1 MNERMIRF
9 IELLNQMFELDKSDL
24 DFGIYRILNIR
35 RKEIQKFFTEGLP
48 RQIRETLE
56 PFAQGN
62 KDELRKQIAEI
73 EQQAA
78 AFGASPENN
87 PKYKE
92 LKAQLQQGTDLSAL
106 ESDVY
111 SALYNFFSRYYDEGD
126 FISKRRYKEGVYAI
140 PYEGEEVKLYWANQ
154 DQYYIKTSE
163 NFKDYTFTAG
173 DYTVHFLLVDA
184 TTEQN
189 NNKEDKNK
197 KREFMLFTEDE
208 EKYPGVK
215 TFEYNEEEKTVNI
228 RFIFDVPKEAEVKTD
243 EEGKKKKKVDYSE
256 KNKVEI
262 KQWLST
268 QPTAVMLELLRIT
281 NPDAKA
287 KDQIS
292 FLDKHLKAYV
302 AKNTFDYFIHKDLGG
317 FLSRE
322 LDFFIKNEVMHLD
335 DLDTE
340 NEARVETYIAKVRAI
355 KQVGRVIIKFLAQIE
370 NFQKKLWLKKK
381 FVVETN
387 WCITLDRIPEE
398 YYDEIRQNKAQVQ
411 EWIDMYAIDEIQP
424 DLEHTEPFTPVPSVL
439 FLKQNQ
445 NLIVDT
451 KYFSEEFKNKL
462 LAEFDDLDK
471 ETGGLMINSDN
482 FQANRLIEVK
492 FKNEVNCIYLDPP
505 YNTGPTEILYKNNY
519 KDSSWLSLMKSR
531 FESMKNLMSDDCA
544 VAVAIDDYEMVRM
557 SEMLT
562 EEFPNYERNMIIVN
576 HHPQGTPKDNISRTH
591 EYSVVM
597 TPLGDSVLN
606 NSGTIDGVEH
616 RPLMRSGSADNNYR
630 YGRPNSFFAIL
641 VDPKTKQIMGA
652 EQPPQFGFK
661 YDTSDTPE
669 GWKRVYPI
677 GKDGTERVW
686 RMSYNTGKINYKWD
700 NLELVNSL
708 LWCSPDS
715 FTLYQIVSDKKE
727 PINSNWVDKRYNAGT
742 YGTKMLRDMFGKN
755 PPFDYPKS
763 LYTVEDYIKA
773 ATNSDEEYLIL
784 DYFGGSG
791 TTGHAVLDLN
801 SQDNGS
807 RKYILVD
814 MAEYFSKAT
823 HPRVKKA
830 IYSLQWKDG
839 KPLSHKQGVS
849 HMMKYFRLEQYE
861 DALNNIQLKKDES
874 LASLFG
880 DDYNIN
886 YMFDLEAKG
895 SLLNLDA
902 FKAPFSYEMN
912 ITEKNEMKLRK
923 VDVCETF
930 NYLIGLTVKHQGIIR
945 SYDSLPAAK
954 PMYEGAVDLV
964 KGTQFAF
971 RQIEGTLPD
980 GRKALVIWR
989 TISDDLMAS
998 NAALDAYF
1006 EKYRINPLDR
1016 EYDIIYV
1023 NGDNNLENLRTSDES
1038 WKVVLTEQEFN
1049 KRMFEE
1055 M

>member
-1 MNERMIRF
+1 
-9 IELLNQMFELDKSDL
+9 
-24 DFGIYRILNIR
+24 
-35 RKEIQKFFTEGLP
+35 
-48 RQIRETLE
+48 
-56 PFAQGN
+56 
-62 KDELRKQIAEI
+62 
-73 EQQAA
+73 
-78 AFGASPENN
+78 
-87 PKYKE
+87 
-92 LKAQLQQGTDLSAL
+92 
-106 ESDVY
+106 
-111 SALYNFFSRYYDEGD
+111 
-126 FISKRRYKEGVYAI
+126 
-140 PYEGEEVKLYWANQ
+140 
-154 DQYYIKTSE
+154 
-163 NFKDYTFTAG
+163 
-173 DYTVHFLLVDA
+173 
-184 TTEQN
+184 
-189 NNKEDKNK
+189 
-197 KREFMLFTEDE
+197 
-208 EKYPGVK
+208 
-215 TFEYNEEEKTVNI
+215 
-228 RFIFDVPKEAEVKTD
+228 
-243 EEGKKKKKVDYSE
+243 
-256 KNKVEI
+256 
-262 KQWLST
+262 
-268 QPTAVMLELLRIT
+268 
-281 NPDAKA
+281 
-287 KDQIS
+287 
-292 FLDKHLKAYV
+292 
-302 AKNTFDYFIHKDLGG
+302 
-317 FLSRE
+317 
-322 LDFFIKNEVMHLD
+322 
-335 DLDTE
+335 
-340 NEARVETYIAKVRAI
+340 
-355 KQVGRVIIKFLAQIE
+355 
-370 NFQKKLWLKKK
+370 
-381 FVVETN
+381 
-387 WCITLDRIPEE
+387 
-398 YYDEIRQNKAQVQ
+398 
-411 EWIDMYAIDEIQP
+411 
-424 DLEHTEPFTPVPSVL
+424 
-439 FLKQNQ
+439 
-445 NLIVDT
+445 
-451 KYFSEEFKNKL
+451 
-462 LAEFDDLDK
+462 
-471 ETGGLMINSDN
+471 
-482 FQANRLIEVK
+482 
-492 FKNEVNCIYLDPP
+492 
-505 YNTGPTEILYKNNY
+505 
-519 KDSSWLSLMKSR
+519 
-531 FESMKNLMSDDCA
+531 
-544 VAVAIDDYEMVRM
+544 
-557 SEMLT
+557 
-562 EEFPNYERNMIIVN
+562 
-576 HHPQGTPKDNISRTH
+576 
-591 EYSVVM
+591 
-597 TPLGDSVLN
+597 
-606 NSGTIDGVEH
+606 
-616 RPLMRSGSADNNYR
+616 
-630 YGRPNSFFAIL
+630 
-641 VDPKTKQIMGA
+641 MGA

-784 DYFGGSG
+784 DYFVGSG

-823 HPRVKKA
+823 HPRVTQA

-880 DDYNIN
+880 DDYTIN

-945 SYDSLPAAK
+945 TYDSLPAAK

-989 TISDDLMAS
+989 TISDDFMAS

>member
-78 AFGASPENN
+78 AFGALPENN

-243 EEGKKKKKVDYSE
+243 EEGKKKKKVDYSG

-268 QPTAVMLELLRIT
+268 QPTVVMLELLRIT

-292 FLDKHLKAYV
+292 LLDKHLKAYV

-411 EWIDMYAIDEIQP
+411 EWIDMYAIDEIQQ

-451 KYFSEEFKNKL
+451 KHFSEEFKNKL

-597 TPLGDSVLN
+597 TPLGDSV
-606 NSGTIDGVEH
+606 
-616 RPLMRSGSADNNYR
+616 
-630 YGRPNSFFAIL
+630 
-641 VDPKTKQIMGA
+641 
-652 EQPPQFGFK
+652 
-661 YDTSDTPE
+661 
-669 GWKRVYPI
+669 
-677 GKDGTERVW
+677 
-686 RMSYNTGKINYKWD
+686 
-700 NLELVNSL
+700 
-708 LWCSPDS
+708 
-715 FTLYQIVSDKKE
+715 
-727 PINSNWVDKRYNAGT
+727 
-742 YGTKMLRDMFGKN
+742 
-755 PPFDYPKS
+755 
-763 LYTVEDYIKA
+763 
-773 ATNSDEEYLIL
+773 
-784 DYFGGSG
+784 
-791 TTGHAVLDLN
+791 
-801 SQDNGS
+801 
-807 RKYILVD
+807 
-814 MAEYFSKAT
+814 
-823 HPRVKKA
+823 
-830 IYSLQWKDG
+830 
-839 KPLSHKQGVS
+839 
-849 HMMKYFRLEQYE
+849 
-861 DALNNIQLKKDES
+861 
-874 LASLFG
+874 
-880 DDYNIN
+880 
-886 YMFDLEAKG
+886 
-895 SLLNLDA
+895 
-902 FKAPFSYEMN
+902 
-912 ITEKNEMKLRK
+912 
-923 VDVCETF
+923 
-930 NYLIGLTVKHQGIIR
+930 
-945 SYDSLPAAK
+945 
-954 PMYEGAVDLV
+954 
-964 KGTQFAF
+964 
-971 RQIEGTLPD
+971 
-980 GRKALVIWR
+980 
-989 TISDDLMAS
+989 
-998 NAALDAYF
+998 
-1006 EKYRINPLDR
+1006 
-1016 EYDIIYV
+1016 
-1023 NGDNNLENLRTSDES
+1023 
-1038 WKVVLTEQEFN
+1038 
-1049 KRMFEE
+1049 
-1055 M
+1055 

>member
-189 NNKEDKNK
+189 NNKEDKDK

-215 TFEYNEEEKTVNI
+215 TFEYNEEEQTVNI
-228 RFIFDVPKEAEVKTD
+228 RFIFNIPED
-243 EEGKKKKKVDYSE
+243 KKVKYFE
-256 KNKVEI
+256 KNITEI

-268 QPTAVMLELLRIT
+268 QPTAVMLELLRIV

-451 KYFSEEFKNKL
+451 KHFSEEFKNRL
-462 LAEFDDLDK
+462 LAEYDDLDK
-471 ETGGLMINSDN
+471 ETGGVLINSDN
-482 FQANRLIEVK
+482 YQAIRLLNQTYKEKIKLE
-492 FKNEVNCIYLDPP
+492 YTDPP
-505 YNTGPTEILYKNNY
+505 YNTDASKILYKNGY
-519 KDSSWLSLMKSR
+519 EHSSWISLVNSRLQEAKKLLSPSGIIQ
-531 FESMKNLMSDDCA
+531 
-544 VAVAIDDYEMVRM
+544 VAIDDYELRYLNCCM
-557 SEMLT
+557 
-562 EEFPNYERNMIIVN
+562 
-576 HHPQGTPKDNISRTH
+576 
-591 EYSVVM
+591 
-597 TPLGDSVLN
+597 DSVFGSN
-606 NSGTIDGVEH
+606 NSVSNIAIFTN
-616 RPLMRSGSADNNYR
+616 PK
-630 YGRPNSFFAIL
+630 GRDQGFVAQAHDYTVMYAKDKRFAETYNFIL
-641 VDPKTKQIMGA
+641 SKEELSKKFSKI
-652 EQPPQFGFK
+652 
-661 YDTSDTPE
+661 
-669 GWKRVYPI
+669 
-677 GKDGTERVW
+677 KDGESLRELPLKRTG
-686 RMSYNTGKINYKWD
+686 TGKFREDRPYMFFPFFF
-700 NLELVNSL
+700 NSKNNAL
-708 LWCSPDS
+708 MVVPKCEYVKIYNKDTDS
-715 FTLYQIVSDKKE
+715 F
-727 PINSNWVDKRYNAGT
+727 
-742 YGTKMLRDMFGKN
+742 
-755 PPFDYPKS
+755 
-763 LYTVEDYIKA
+763 
-773 ATNSDEEYLIL
+773 
-784 DYFGGSG
+784 
-791 TTGHAVLDLN
+791 
-801 SQDNGS
+801 
-807 RKYILVD
+807 
-814 MAEYFSKAT
+814 
-823 HPRVKKA
+823 
-830 IYSLQWKDG
+830 
-839 KPLSHKQGVS
+839 
-849 HMMKYFRLEQYE
+849 
-861 DALNNIQLKKDES
+861 
-874 LASLFG
+874 
-880 DDYNIN
+880 
-886 YMFDLEAKG
+886 
-895 SLLNLDA
+895 
-902 FKAPFSYEMN
+902 
-912 ITEKNEMKLRK
+912 
-923 VDVCETF
+923 
-930 NYLIGLTVKHQGIIR
+930 
-945 SYDSLPAAK
+945 
-954 PMYEGAVDLV
+954 
-964 KGTQFAF
+964 
-971 RQIEGTLPD
+971 
-980 GRKALVIWR
+980 
-989 TISDDLMAS
+989 DDLYLSSLIA
-998 NAALDAYF
+998 
-1006 EKYRINPLDR
+1006 KYKEIG
-1016 EYDIIYV
+1016 Y
-1023 NGDNNLENLRTSDES
+1023 
-1038 WKVVLTEQEFN
+1038 
-1049 KRMFEE
+1049 
-1055 M
+1055 

>member
-48 RQIRETLE
+48 TQIRETLE

-92 LKAQLQQGTDLSAL
+92 LKVQLQQGTDLSAL

-292 FLDKHLKAYV
+292 LLDKHLKTYV

-317 FLSRE
+317 FLTRE

-411 EWIDMYAIDEIQP
+411 EWIDMYAIDEIQQ

-519 KDSSWLSLMKSR
+519 
-531 FESMKNLMSDDCA
+531 
-544 VAVAIDDYEMVRM
+544 
-557 SEMLT
+557 
-562 EEFPNYERNMIIVN
+562 
-576 HHPQGTPKDNISRTH
+576 
-591 EYSVVM
+591 
-597 TPLGDSVLN
+597 N
-606 NSGTIDGVEH
+606 NS
-616 RPLMRSGSADNNYR
+616 
-630 YGRPNSFFAIL
+630 
-641 VDPKTKQIMGA
+641 
-652 EQPPQFGFK
+652 
-661 YDTSDTPE
+661 
-669 GWKRVYPI
+669 
-677 GKDGTERVW
+677 
-686 RMSYNTGKINYKWD
+686 
-700 NLELVNSL
+700 SL
-708 LWCSPDS
+708 
-715 FTLYQIVSDKKE
+715 I
-727 PINSNWVDKRYNAGT
+727 
-742 YGTKMLRDMFGKN
+742 
-755 PPFDYPKS
+755 
-763 LYTVEDYIKA
+763 
-773 ATNSDEEYLIL
+773 
-784 DYFGGSG
+784 
-791 TTGHAVLDLN
+791 
-801 SQDNGS
+801 
-807 RKYILVD
+807 
-814 MAEYFSKAT
+814 
-823 HPRVKKA
+823 
-830 IYSLQWKDG
+830 
-839 KPLSHKQGVS
+839 
-849 HMMKYFRLEQYE
+849 
-861 DALNNIQLKKDES
+861 IQ
-874 LASLFG
+874 
-880 DDYNIN
+880 
-886 YMFDLEAKG
+886 
-895 SLLNLDA
+895 
-902 FKAPFSYEMN
+902 
-912 ITEKNEMKLRK
+912 
-923 VDVCETF
+923 
-930 NYLIGLTVKHQGIIR
+930 
-945 SYDSLPAAK
+945 
-954 PMYEGAVDLV
+954 
-964 KGTQFAF
+964 
-971 RQIEGTLPD
+971 
-980 GRKALVIWR
+980 
-989 TISDDLMAS
+989 
-998 NAALDAYF
+998 
-1006 EKYRINPLDR
+1006 
-1016 EYDIIYV
+1016 
-1023 NGDNNLENLRTSDES
+1023 
-1038 WKVVLTEQEFN
+1038 
-1049 KRMFEE
+1049 
-1055 M
+1055 

>member
-48 RQIRETLE
+48 TQIRETLE

-292 FLDKHLKAYV
+292 LLDKHLKTYV

-317 FLSRE
+317 FLTRE

-411 EWIDMYAIDEIQP
+411 EWIDMYAIDEIQQ

-451 KYFSEEFKNKL
+451 KHFSEEFKNRL
-462 LAEFDDLDK
+462 LAEYDDLDK

-482 FQANRLIEVK
+482 FHALNLLQTKYTNR
-492 FKNEVNCIYLDPP
+492 VNCIYGDPP
-505 YNTGPTEILYKNNY
+505 YNAKSSEILYKNTF
-519 KDSSWLSLMKSR
+519 KHSSWITM
-531 FESMKNLMSDDCA
+531 M
-544 VAVAIDDYEMVRM
+544 
-557 SEMLT
+557 
-562 EEFPNYERNMIIVN
+562 RN
-576 HHPQGTPKDNISRTH
+576 R
-591 EYSVVM
+591 
-597 TPLGDSVLN
+597 
-606 NSGTIDGVEH
+606 
-616 RPLMRSGSADNNYR
+616 
-630 YGRPNSFFAIL
+630 
-641 VDPKTKQIMGA
+641 
-652 EQPPQFGFK
+652 
-661 YDTSDTPE
+661 
-669 GWKRVYPI
+669 
-677 GKDGTERVW
+677 
-686 RMSYNTGKINYKWD
+686 
-700 NLELVNSL
+700 LELVSPLKTQRGAIVTAIDENEGFNLMKL
-708 LWCSPDS
+708 LDEIFPYWNKTAVTVLHNPAGVQGDNFSYSHEYAFFLFED
-715 FTLYQIVSDKKE
+715 YKHVIGKVEKKE
-727 PINSNWVDKRYNAGT
+727 KTTEPF
-742 YGTKMLRDMFGKN
+742 RDWGPTGFK
-755 PPFDYPKS
+755 KS
-763 LYTVEDYIKA
+763 A
-773 ATNSDEEYLIL
+773 
-784 DYFGGSG
+784 
-791 TTGHAVLDLN
+791 
-801 SQDNGS
+801 
-807 RKYILVD
+807 RKYILSD
-814 MAEYFSKAT
+814 
-823 HPRVKKA
+823 
-830 IYSLQWKDG
+830 
-839 KPLSHKQGVS
+839 
-849 HMMKYFRLEQYE
+849 
-861 DALNNIQLKKDES
+861 
-874 LASLFG
+874 
-880 DDYNIN
+880 
-886 YMFDLEAKG
+886 
-895 SLLNLDA
+895 
-902 FKAPFSYEMN
+902 
-912 ITEKNEMKLRK
+912 
-923 VDVCETF
+923 
-930 NYLIGLTVKHQGIIR
+930 
-945 SYDSLPAAK
+945 
-954 PMYEGAVDLV
+954 
-964 KGTQFAF
+964 F
-971 RQIEGTLPD
+971 RQSL
-980 GRKALVIWR
+980 W
-989 TISDDLMAS
+989 
-998 NAALDAYF
+998 
-1006 EKYRINPLDR
+1006 
-1016 EYDIIYV
+1016 
-1023 NGDNNLENLRTSDES
+1023 
-1038 WKVVLTEQEFN
+1038 
-1049 KRMFEE
+1049 
-1055 M
+1055 

>member
-78 AFGASPENN
+78 AFGALPENN

-292 FLDKHLKAYV
+292 LLNKHLKAYV

-482 FQANRLIEVK
+482 FHALNLLQTKYTNR
-492 FKNEVNCIYLDPP
+492 VNCIYGDPP
-505 YNTGPTEILYKNNY
+505 YNAKSSEILYKNTF
-519 KDSSWLSLMKSR
+519 KHSSWITM
-531 FESMKNLMSDDCA
+531 M
-544 VAVAIDDYEMVRM
+544 
-557 SEMLT
+557 
-562 EEFPNYERNMIIVN
+562 RN
-576 HHPQGTPKDNISRTH
+576 R
-591 EYSVVM
+591 
-597 TPLGDSVLN
+597 
-606 NSGTIDGVEH
+606 
-616 RPLMRSGSADNNYR
+616 
-630 YGRPNSFFAIL
+630 
-641 VDPKTKQIMGA
+641 
-652 EQPPQFGFK
+652 
-661 YDTSDTPE
+661 
-669 GWKRVYPI
+669 
-677 GKDGTERVW
+677 
-686 RMSYNTGKINYKWD
+686 
-700 NLELVNSL
+700 LELVSPLKTQRGAIVTAIDENEGFNLMKL
-708 LWCSPDS
+708 LDEIFPYWNKTAVTVLHNPAGVQGDNFSYSHEYAFFLFED
-715 FTLYQIVSDKKE
+715 YKHVIGKVEKKE
-727 PINSNWVDKRYNAGT
+727 KTTEPFRDWG
-742 YGTKMLRDMFGKN
+742 LR
-755 PPFDYPKS
+755 
-763 LYTVEDYIKA
+763 V
-773 ATNSDEEYLIL
+773 
-784 DYFGGSG
+784 
-791 TTGHAVLDLN
+791 
-801 SQDNGS
+801 
-807 RKYILVD
+807 
-814 MAEYFSKAT
+814 
-823 HPRVKKA
+823 
-830 IYSLQWKDG
+830 
-839 KPLSHKQGVS
+839 
-849 HMMKYFRLEQYE
+849 
-861 DALNNIQLKKDES
+861 
-874 LASLFG
+874 
-880 DDYNIN
+880 
-886 YMFDLEAKG
+886 
-895 SLLNLDA
+895 
-902 FKAPFSYEMN
+902 
-912 ITEKNEMKLRK
+912 
-923 VDVCETF
+923 
-930 NYLIGLTVKHQGIIR
+930 
-945 SYDSLPAAK
+945 
-954 PMYEGAVDLV
+954 
-964 KGTQFAF
+964 
-971 RQIEGTLPD
+971 
-980 GRKALVIWR
+980 
-989 TISDDLMAS
+989 
-998 NAALDAYF
+998 
-1006 EKYRINPLDR
+1006 
-1016 EYDIIYV
+1016 
-1023 NGDNNLENLRTSDES
+1023 
-1038 WKVVLTEQEFN
+1038 
-1049 KRMFEE
+1049 
-1055 M
+1055 

>member
-48 RQIRETLE
+48 TQIRETLE

-292 FLDKHLKAYV
+292 LLDKHLKTYV

-317 FLSRE
+317 FLTRE

-411 EWIDMYAIDEIQP
+411 EWIDMYAIDEIQQ

-451 KYFSEEFKNKL
+451 KHFSEEFKNRL
-462 LAEFDDLDK
+462 LAEYDDLDK

-482 FQANRLIEVK
+482 FHALNLLQTKYTNR
-492 FKNEVNCIYLDPP
+492 VNCIYGDPP
-505 YNTGPTEILYKNNY
+505 YNAKSSEILYKNTF
-519 KDSSWLSLMKSR
+519 KHSSWITM
-531 FESMKNLMSDDCA
+531 M
-544 VAVAIDDYEMVRM
+544 
-557 SEMLT
+557 
-562 EEFPNYERNMIIVN
+562 RN
-576 HHPQGTPKDNISRTH
+576 R
-591 EYSVVM
+591 
-597 TPLGDSVLN
+597 
-606 NSGTIDGVEH
+606 
-616 RPLMRSGSADNNYR
+616 
-630 YGRPNSFFAIL
+630 
-641 VDPKTKQIMGA
+641 
-652 EQPPQFGFK
+652 
-661 YDTSDTPE
+661 
-669 GWKRVYPI
+669 
-677 GKDGTERVW
+677 
-686 RMSYNTGKINYKWD
+686 
-700 NLELVNSL
+700 LELVSPLKTQRGAIVTAIDENEGFNLMKL
-708 LWCSPDS
+708 LDEIFPYWNKTAVTVLHNPAGVQGDNFSYSHEYAFFLFED
-715 FTLYQIVSDKKE
+715 YKHVIGKVEKKE
-727 PINSNWVDKRYNAGT
+727 KTTEPFRDWGPT
-742 YGTKMLRDMFGKN
+742 GLRN
-755 PPFDYPKS
+755 P
-763 LYTVEDYIKA
+763 
-773 ATNSDEEYLIL
+773 
-784 DYFGGSG
+784 
-791 TTGHAVLDLN
+791 
-801 SQDNGS
+801 
-807 RKYILVD
+807 
-814 MAEYFSKAT
+814 
-823 HPRVKKA
+823 
-830 IYSLQWKDG
+830 
-839 KPLSHKQGVS
+839 QG
-849 HMMKYFRLEQYE
+849 
-861 DALNNIQLKKDES
+861 N
-874 LASLFG
+874 
-880 DDYNIN
+880 
-886 YMFDLEAKG
+886 
-895 SLLNLDA
+895 
-902 FKAPFSYEMN
+902 
-912 ITEKNEMKLRK
+912 
-923 VDVCETF
+923 TF
-930 NYLIGLTVKHQGIIR
+930 
-945 SYDSLPAAK
+945 
-954 PMYEGAVDLV
+954 
-964 KGTQFAF
+964 F
-971 RQIEGTLPD
+971 
-980 GRKALVIWR
+980 
-989 TISDDLMAS
+989 
-998 NAALDAYF
+998 
-1006 EKYRINPLDR
+1006 
-1016 EYDIIYV
+1016 
-1023 NGDNNLENLRTSDES
+1023 
-1038 WKVVLTEQEFN
+1038 
-1049 KRMFEE
+1049 
-1055 M
+1055 

>member
-292 FLDKHLKAYV
+292 LLDKHLKAYV

-411 EWIDMYAIDEIQP
+411 EWIDMYAIDEIQQ

-451 KYFSEEFKNKL
+451 KHFSEEFKNRL
-462 LAEFDDLDK
+462 LAEYDDLDK

-482 FQANRLIEVK
+482 FHALNLLQTKYTNR
-492 FKNEVNCIYLDPP
+492 VNCIYGDPP
-505 YNTGPTEILYKNNY
+505 YNAKSSEILYKNTF
-519 KDSSWLSLMKSR
+519 KHSSWITMMRNRLELVSPLKTQRGAIVTAIDENEGFNLMKLLDEIFPYWNKTAVTVLHNPAGVQGDNFSYSHEYAFFL
-531 FESMKNLMSDDCA
+531 FE
-544 VAVAIDDYEMVRM
+544 DYKHVIGKVEKK
-557 SEMLT
+557 EKTT
-562 EEFPNYERNMIIVN
+562 EPFRDWGPTGLRN
-576 HHPQGTPKDNISRTH
+576 PQGNTFYPIFVNLCGDKIIGIGEACPSNFHPGKQNIIC
-591 EYSVVM
+591 
-597 TPLGDSVLN
+597 DDK
-606 NSGTIDGVEH
+606 I
-616 RPLMRSGSADNNYR
+616 
-630 YGRPNSFFAIL
+630 I
-641 VDPKTKQIMGA
+641 
-652 EQPPQFGFK
+652 
-661 YDTSDTPE
+661 
-669 GWKRVYPI
+669 VYPI
-677 GKDGTERVW
+677 GEDGVEKKWVFARDTVESIIDELYPQEKNGIVQIMRDKSKGSFKTVW
-686 RMSYNTGKINYKWD
+686 YDEKYYANVYGSK
-700 NLELVNSL
+700 L
-708 LWCSPDS
+708 LNNIIGS
-715 FTLYQIVSDKKE
+715 KK
-727 PINSNWVDKRYNAGT
+727 
-742 YGTKMLRDMFGKN
+742 
-755 PPFDYPKS
+755 FDFPKS
-763 LYTVEDYIKA
+763 LYTV
-773 ATNSDEEYLIL
+773 SDCVYAINEVQKGDSIVM
-784 DYFGGSG
+784 DIFAGSG
-791 TTGHAVLDLN
+791 TTGHAVIDLN
-801 SQDNGS
+801 KKFPEGN
-807 RKYILVD
+807 RKYILIE
-814 MAEYFSKAT
+814 MGAYFNKVT
-823 HPRVKKA
+823 HQRVKKI
-830 IYSLQWKDG
+830 IYSSEWKKG
-839 KPLSHKQGVS
+839 KPLSRNTGVS
-849 HMMKYFRLEQYE
+849 HIMKYMLLEQYE

-880 DDYNIN
+880 DDYTIN